1 MRVSC
6 GRGCQMVPGTM
17 ARSRPFGRL
26 ASVCGRGITPGSLS
40 PSPRSTGHRSS
51 PPWSPSSLVLRLLL
65 LLLLMFPPFYSPN
78 YFKRDCLLHTLKL
91 IFTSFCMCVCVDSYR
106 QNTLVHLAKAYSAIS
121 VQTTTEA
128 LGLTQDAAVERNSPF
143 PFLILSFLFFFSSS
157 SFHSLAS
164 LPF

>member
-1 MRVSC
+1 MSQYQLTFFSFFPNSLCIAGTMRVSC

-91 IFTSFCMCVCVDSYR
+91 IFTSFCMCVCR
-106 QNTLVHLAKAYSAIS
+106 LVQAEHPGSPC
-121 VQTTTEA
+121 Q
-128 LGLTQDAAVERNSPF
+128 GLLRHFCPDHHRGSRADPGCRC
-143 PFLILSFLFFFSSS
+143 
-157 SFHSLAS
+157 
-164 LPF
+164 